1 MQTKL
6 DEAKAELLENAA
18 RVAEN
23 SPGWK
28 TGGLGGGPRE
38 DETPAGSR
46 GAGSSAAE
54 DVDSPGRATLLAYLQ
69 RYYLHTAPEDLAGR
83 DPVDVAGA
91 ALSHF
96 RLAGTRPQGTAN
108 VRVYTPTVEENGW
121 TCSHSVVEVVT
132 DDMPF
137 LVDSVTNELT
147 RQGRGIHAVI
157 HPQVAVRRDVTGRLV
172 AVLPE
177 GAAGPEERP
186 HDALTESWIHVEVDR
201 ESDRSDLKQITTDLL
216 RVLSDVRETVED
228 WEKMRD
234 SALRIAEELPGEPTA
249 DDLRDQEVEEAREL
263 LRWLAADHFTFLGY
277 REYRL
282 SDGDSL
288 AAVPGT
294 GLGVLRS
301 DPRHSEDENHPV
313 SPSFSRLPADARAKA
328 REHKLLV
335 ITKANSRATVHRP
348 GYLDYVGVKKFDD
361 KGNVVGERRFLGL
374 FSSAAYTESVRR
386 VPVVRRKVAEVL
398 EGAGFSPNSHDGRDL
413 LQILETYPRDELF
426 QTPVDELRSIVTSV
440 LYLQERRRLRL
451 YLRQDEYGRY
461 YSALVYL
468 PRDRYTTGVRLRLV
482 DILKEELG
490 GTSVDFTAWNTESIL
505 SRLHFVVRVPR
516 GTELAKLTDADTDRI
531 EGRLVEAA
539 RSWADAFA
547 EALNDECGEERAAEL
562 LRRYGTAIPEGYKA
576 DHSPRAAVADLVHLE
591 ALDKTEK
598 DFSLSLYEPVGAGP
612 GERRFKIYRSGEQV
626 SLSAV
631 LPVLQRLGVEVVDE
645 HPYELRCSDRT
656 HVWIYDFG
664 LRLPQGG
671 SGSGDY
677 LTEDDRDR
685 FQEAFAAVWT
695 GAAEND
701 GFNALVLRAGLDWR
715 QAMVLRAYAK
725 YLRQSGSTF
734 SQDYMEDTLR
744 TNVHTTRLLVSL
756 FEARMSPSRQRAGTE
771 LIDGLMEELDGAL
784 DQVAS
789 LDEDRILRSFLTL
802 IKATLRTN
810 YFQSA
815 GEGSIG
821 RGQSAGEGSIGRG
834 QSAGEGSARVHGT
847 DKASARVHG
856 TGEASA
862 RVHGTGEASARSH
875 STDKASA
882 RVHGTGE
889 ASARSHGTD
898 KASARSHSTGEASAR
913 RGQKAPGGEPHRYV
927 SMKFDPQAIPDLPAP
942 RPAYEIWVYSP
953 RVEGVHLRFGKV
965 ARGGLRWSDRREDFR
980 TEILGLVKA
989 QMVKNTVIVPVGAKG
1004 GFVAKQL
1011 PDPAADRDA
1020 WLAEGIASYKVFI
1033 SALLDITDNM
1043 VAGEVVPPA
1052 DVVRHDG
1059 DDTYLV
1065 VAADKGTASFSD
1077 IANDVAVAYDFW
1089 LGDAFA
1095 SGGSA
1100 GYDHK
1105 GMGITA
1111 RGAWE
1116 SVKRHFRELGHDTQ
1130 SEDFTVVG
1138 VGDMSGDVFG
1148 NGMLLSEH
1156 IRLVAAFDHRHIFLD
1171 PHPDAATSYAER
1183 RRLYDVPRSSW
1194 ADYDK
1199 GLLSPGGGIHP
1210 RTAKSIPVNAHVR
1223 EALGI
1228 EPGVTKLTPADLM
1241 KAILAAPVDLLW
1253 NGGIGTYVKASTESN
1268 ADVGD
1273 KANDAIRVNGEDLRA
1288 KVVGEGGNL
1297 GLTQLGRIEFAR
1309 RGADGEGGK
1318 VNTDAIDNSAGV
1330 DTSDHEVNIKILLN
1344 GLVTEG
1350 DMTVKQRNKL
1360 LAAMTDEIGELVLRN
1375 NYAQNT
1381 ALGNAQ
1387 AQAPSLL
1394 HAHQRF
1400 MRRLVRDGH
1409 LNRALEFLPPER
1421 QIRELLNSGRG
1432 LSQPELAVL
1441 LAYTKITV
1449 ADELIHTGLP
1459 DDPYLR
1465 KLLLAYFPQ
1474 QLREQFPERI
1484 GSHALRREIITTVL
1498 VNDTVNTGGST
1509 FLHRLREET
1518 GASVEEIVRAQ
1529 TASREIFGLS
1539 AVWDAV
1545 EALDNRAPAAVQTR
1559 IRLHSRR
1566 LVERGT
1572 RWLLGNRPQ
1581 PLEIA
1586 GTIEF
1591 FAAGVER
1598 VWAQLPTMLRG
1609 AELEWYQRILAEL
1622 TDAGVPE
1629 ELALRVA
1636 GFSSAFPTL
1645 DIVAIADRT
1654 KQDPLSVAEVYYDL
1668 GDRLRISRLMD
1679 RIVELPRADR
1689 WQSMARASIREDLY
1703 AAHAGLTSDVLTVG
1717 NGNATPEERFA
1728 AWERKNAAIL
1738 SRSRATLDE
1747 IQSSDA
1753 FDLANLSVAM
1763 RTMRGL
1769 LRTHS

>member
-6 DEAKAELLENAA
+6 DEAKAELLARAA

-23 SPGWK
+23 SPVGGHLP
-28 TGGLGGGPRE
+28 TGSEHGK
-38 DETPAGSR
+38 
-46 GAGSSAAE
+46 
-54 DVDSPGRATLLAYLQ
+54 SPDRDTLLTYLQ
-69 RYYLHTAPEDLAGR
+69 RYYLHTAPEDLTDR
-83 DPVDVAGA
+83 DPVDIFGA
-91 ALSHF
+91 ALSHY
-96 RLAGTRPQGTAN
+96 RLAENRPQGTAN
-108 VRVYTPTVEENGW
+108 VRVHTPTVEENGW

-137 LVDSVTNELT
+137 LVDSVTNELS
-147 RQGRGIHAVI
+147 RQNRGIHVVI
-157 HPQVAVRRDVTGRLV
+157 HPQVIVRRDVTGKLIE
-172 AVLPE
+172 VLTTE
-177 GAAGPEERP
+177 SAHSKNLP
-186 HDALTESWIHVEVDR
+186 HDALVESWIHVEIDR
-201 ESDRSDLKQITTDLL
+201 ETDRSDLKQITADLM

-234 SALRIAEELPGEPTA
+234 AALRIADELPDEPTA

-277 REYRL
+277 REYEL
-282 SDGDSL
+282 TDTDAL

-294 GLGVLRS
+294 GLGILRS
-301 DPRHSEDENHPV
+301 DPQHSDDEDHPV

-335 ITKANSRATVHRP
+335 LTKANSRSTVHRP
-348 GYLDYVGVKKFDD
+348 SYLDYVGVKKFDAE
-361 KGNVVGERRFLGL
+361 GNVVGERRFLGL

-426 QTPVDELRSIVTSV
+426 QTPVDQLRSIVTSV

-468 PRDRYTTGVRLRLV
+468 PRDRYTTGVRLRL
-482 DILKEELG
+482 IELLKEELG
-490 GTSVDFTAWNTESIL
+490 GSSVDFTAWNTESIL
-505 SRLHFVVRVPR
+505 SRIHFVIRVPA
-516 GTELAKLTDADTDRI
+516 GTVLPHLTDADTERI
-531 EGRLVEAA
+531 EARLVEAA
-539 RSWADAFA
+539 RSWSDGFA
-547 EALNDECGEERAAEL
+547 EALNAEFGEERAAEL
-562 LRRYGTAIPEGYKA
+562 LRRYGNAFPEGYKA
-576 DHSPRAAVADLVHLE
+576 DHSPRSAVADLVHLE
-591 ALDKTEK
+591 ELARSPK
-598 DFSLSLYEPVGAGP
+598 DFALSLYEPVGAAP
-612 GERRFKIYRSGEQV
+612 GERRFKIYRTGEQV

-631 LPVLQRLGVEVVDE
+631 LPVLQRLGCEVVDE
-645 HPYELRCSDRT
+645 RPYELRCSDRT
-656 HVWIYDFG
+656 NAWIYDFG
-664 LRLPQGG
+664 LRMPQATGN
-671 SGSGDY
+671 GDY
-677 LTEDDRDR
+677 LADDARER
-685 FQEAFAAVWT
+685 FQDAFAAVWT
-695 GAAEND
+695 GRAEND
-701 GFNALVLRAGLDWR
+701 GFNSLVLDASLSWR

-725 YLRQSGSTF
+725 YLRQAGSTF

-756 FEARMSPSRQRAGTE
+756 FEARMSPERQRGGLELTE
-771 LIDGLMEELDGAL
+771 ALLEELDGAL

-789 LDEDRILRSFLTL
+789 LDEDRILRSFLTV

-810 YFQSA
+810 FFQEAA
-815 GEGSIG
+815 G
-821 RGQSAGEGSIGRG
+821 
-834 QSAGEGSARVHGT
+834 GT
-847 DKASARVHG
+847 
-856 TGEASA
+856 E
-862 RVHGTGEASARSH
+862 H
-875 STDKASA
+875 S
-882 RVHGTGE
+882 
-889 ASARSHGTD
+889 
-898 KASARSHSTGEASAR
+898 
-913 RGQKAPGGEPHRYV
+913 YV

-1011 PDPAADRDA
+1011 PDPSVDRDA
-1020 WLAEGIASYKVFI
+1020 WLAEGIACYKIFI
-1033 SALLDITDNM
+1033 SALLDITDNL

-1052 DVVRHDG
+1052 DVVRHDE

-1065 VAADKGTASFSD
+1065 VAADKGTATFSD
-1077 IANDVAVAYDFW
+1077 IANEVAVAYNFW

-1105 GMGITA
+1105 AMGITA

-1116 SVKRHFRELGHDTQ
+1116 SVERHFRELGHDTQ
-1130 SEDFTVVG
+1130 TEDFTVVG

-1156 IRLVAAFDHRHIFLD
+1156 IRLVAAFDHRHIFID
-1171 PHPDAATSYAER
+1171 PDPDAAVSYAER
-1183 RRLYDVPRSSW
+1183 RRLFDLPRSSW
-1194 ADYDK
+1194 ADYNK
-1199 GLLSPGGGIHP
+1199 ELLSQGGGIHA
-1210 RTAKSIPVNAHVR
+1210 RTAKSIPVNAQMR
-1223 EALGI
+1223 AALGI
-1228 EPGVTKLTPADLM
+1228 ETGVSKLTPAELM
-1241 KAILAAPVDLLW
+1241 KVILQAPVDLLW
-1253 NGGIGTYVKASTESN
+1253 NGGIGTYAKASTESN

-1273 KANDAIRVNGEDLRA
+1273 KANDAIRVNGEDLRV

-1297 GLTQLGRIEFAR
+1297 GLTQLGRIEFDR
-1309 RGADGEGGK
+1309 KGGPDGEGGK
-1318 VNTDAIDNSAGV
+1318 INTDAIDNSAGV

-1344 GLVTEG
+1344 GLVAEG
-1350 DMTVKQRNKL
+1350 DMTVKQRNKQ
-1360 LAAMTDEIGELVLRN
+1360 LAEMTDEVGALVLRN
-1375 NYAQNT
+1375 NYAQNV
-1381 ALGNAQ
+1381 ALSNAV
-1387 AQAPSLL
+1387 AQSPSLL

-1400 MRRLVRDGH
+1400 MRRLGRDGE
-1409 LNRALEFLPPER
+1409 LNRELEFLPTDR
-1421 QIRELLNSGRG
+1421 QIRELLNSGKG

-1441 LAYTKITV
+1441 MAYTKITV
-1449 ADELIHTGLP
+1449 ADELIGTDLP

-1465 KLLLAYFPQ
+1465 RLLHAYFPKP
-1474 QLREQFPERI
+1474 LRQKFGEAI
-1484 GSHALRREIITTVL
+1484 DGHALRREIVTTVL

-1518 GASVEEIVRAQ
+1518 GASTEEVVRAQ
-1529 TASREIFGLS
+1529 TAARAIFGLN

-1545 EALDNRAPAAVQTR
+1545 EALDNKVAADVQTR
-1559 IRLHSRR
+1559 VRLHSRR

-1581 PLEIA
+1581 PLELA
-1586 GTIEF
+1586 GTIDF
-1591 FAAGVER
+1591 FAER
-1598 VWAQLPTMLRG
+1598 VEQVWGELPKMLRG
-1609 AELEWYQRILAEL
+1609 ADQEWYQGIRDEL
-1622 TDAGVPE
+1622 TEEGVPE
-1629 ELALRVA
+1629 DLAQRVA

-1654 KQDPLSVAEVYYDL
+1654 QKEPMAVAEVYYDL
-1668 GDRLRISRLMD
+1668 ADRLRITQLMD
-1679 RIVELPRADR
+1679 RIIELPRADR

-1703 AAHAGLTSDVLTVG
+1703 AAHAALTADVLSVG
-1717 NGNATPEERFA
+1717 NGTSTPEERFK
-1728 AWERKNAAIL
+1728 AWEEKNAAIL
-1738 SRSRATLDE
+1738 GRARTTLDE
-1747 IQSSDA
+1747 IQGSDT

-1763 RTMRGL
+1763 RTMRQL
-1769 LRTHS
+1769 LRAHS

>member
-6 DEAKAELLENAA
+6 DEAKAELLARAA

-23 SPGWK
+23 SPVGGHLP
-28 TGGLGGGPRE
+28 TG
-38 DETPAGSR
+38 
-46 GAGSSAAE
+46 AE
-54 DVDSPGRATLLAYLQ
+54 QGKRPDRDTVLSFLQ
-69 RYYLHTAPEDLAGR
+69 RYYLHTAPEDLTDR
-83 DPVDVAGA
+83 DPVDVFGA
-91 ALSHF
+91 ALSHY
-96 RLAGTRPQGTAN
+96 RLAENRPQGTAN
-108 VRVYTPTVEENGW
+108 VRVHTPTVEENGW

-137 LVDSVTNELT
+137 LVDSVTNELS
-147 RQGRGIHAVI
+147 RQGRGIHVVI
-157 HPQVAVRRDVTGRLV
+157 HPQVVVRRDVTGKLIE
-172 AVLPE
+172 VLPAE
-177 GAAGPEERP
+177 PSAKGLP
-186 HDALTESWIHVEVDR
+186 HDALVESWIHVEIDR
-201 ESDRSDLKQITTDLL
+201 ETDRADLKQITADLL
-216 RVLSDVRETVED
+216 RVLSDVREAVED

-234 SALRIAEELPGEPTA
+234 SALRIADELPNEPTA
-249 DDLRDQEVEEAREL
+249 DDLREQDVEEAREL

-277 REYRL
+277 REYEL
-282 SDGDSL
+282 TDSDAL

-294 GLGVLRS
+294 GLGILRS
-301 DPRHSEDENHPV
+301 DPHHSEDEAHPV

-335 ITKANSRATVHRP
+335 LTKANSRATVHRP
-348 GYLDYVGVKKFDD
+348 SYLDYVGVKKFDAE
-361 KGNVVGERRFLGL
+361 GNVVGERRFLGL

-386 VPVVRRKVAEVL
+386 VPVIRRKVDEVL
-398 EGAGFSPNSHDGRDL
+398 QGAGFAPSSHDGRDL

-426 QTPVDELRSIVTSV
+426 QTPPDELREIVTSV

-451 YLRQDEYGRY
+451 YLRQEEYGRY

-468 PRDRYTTGVRLRLV
+468 PRDRFNTTVRERLTG
-482 DILKEELG
+482 ILKEELG
-490 GTSVDFTAWNTESIL
+490 GTSVDFTLMSTESVL
-505 SRLHFVVRVPR
+505 TRLHFVVRVAT
-516 GTELAKLTDADTDRI
+516 GTELTHLTDADKERI
-531 EGRLVEAA
+531 EARLVEAA
-539 RSWADAFA
+539 RSWADGFA
-547 EALNDECGEERAAEL
+547 EALNAETGEERAAEL
-562 LRRYGTAIPEGYKA
+562 LRKYSNAFPEGYKA
-576 DHSPRAAVADLVHLE
+576 DHSPRSAVADLVNLE
-591 ALDKTEK
+591 QVTSSGR
-598 DFSLSLYEPVGAGP
+598 DFALSLYEPVVAAP
-612 GERRFKIYRSGEQV
+612 GERRFKIYRIGDQV

-631 LPVLQRLGVEVVDE
+631 LPVLNRLGVEVIDE
-645 HPYELRCSDRT
+645 RPYELRCADRT
-656 HVWIYDFG
+656 HAWIYDFG
-664 LRLPQGG
+664 LRMPKSDGN
-671 SGSGDY
+671 GDY
-677 LTEDDRDR
+677 LADDARER
-685 FQEAFAAVWT
+685 FQDAFAAVWT
-695 GAAEND
+695 GQAEND
-701 GFNALVLRAGLDWR
+701 GFNSLVLGAGLSWR

-725 YLRQSGSTF
+725 YLRQAGSTF

-744 TNVHTTRLLVSL
+744 NNVHTTRLLVSL
-756 FEARMSPSRQRAGTE
+756 FEARMSPERQRAGTE
-771 LIDGLMEELDGAL
+771 LTDGLLEELDGAL

-789 LDEDRILRSFLTL
+789 LDEDRILRSFLTV

-810 YFQSA
+810 FFQKTED
-815 GEGSIG
+815 GGP
-821 RGQSAGEGSIGRG
+821 
-834 QSAGEGSARVHGT
+834 HG
-847 DKASARVHG
+847 
-856 TGEASA
+856 
-862 RVHGTGEASARSH
+862 
-875 STDKASA
+875 
-882 RVHGTGE
+882 
-889 ASARSHGTD
+889 
-898 KASARSHSTGEASAR
+898 
-913 RGQKAPGGEPHRYV
+913 YM

-942 RPAYEIWVYSP
+942 RPAFEIWVYSP

-1011 PDPAADRDA
+1011 PDPSVDRDA
-1020 WLAEGIASYKVFI
+1020 WLAEGIACYRTFI

-1052 DVVRHDG
+1052 QVVRHDE

-1077 IANDVAVAYDFW
+1077 IANEVAVSYDFW

-1130 SEDFTVVG
+1130 TQDFTVVG

-1156 IRLVAAFDHRHIFLD
+1156 IRLVAAFDHRHIFID
-1171 PHPDAATSYAER
+1171 PTPDAAVSYAER
-1183 RRLYDVPRSSW
+1183 RRLFELPRSSW
-1194 ADYDK
+1194 ADYNTE
-1199 GLLSPGGGIHP
+1199 LLSHGGGIHP
-1210 RTAKSIPVNAHVR
+1210 RTAKAIPVNAAMR

-1228 EPGVTKLTPADLM
+1228 DPGVSKLTPAELM
-1241 KAILAAPVDLLW
+1241 QSILKAPVDLLW
-1253 NGGIGTYVKASTESN
+1253 NGGIGTYVKASTESH

-1273 KANDAIRVNGEDLRA
+1273 KANDAIRVNGEDLRVR
-1288 KVVGEGGNL
+1288 VVGEGGNL
-1297 GLTQLGRIEFAR
+1297 GLTQLGRIEFDR
-1309 RGADGEGGK
+1309 HGGK

-1344 GLVTEG
+1344 GLVTDG
-1350 DMTVKQRNKL
+1350 DLTVKQRNQL
-1360 LAAMTDEIGELVLRN
+1360 LAKMTDEVGALVLRN
-1375 NYAQNT
+1375 NYAQNV
-1381 ALGNAQ
+1381 ALANAVTQ
-1387 AQAPSLL
+1387 SPSLL

-1400 MRRLVRDGH
+1400 MRRLERDGH
-1409 LNRALEFLPPER
+1409 LDRALEFLPNDR
-1421 QIRELLNSGRG
+1421 HIRELLNAGKG

-1449 ADELIHTGLP
+1449 ADELIRTSLP

-1465 KLLLAYFPQ
+1465 RLLHAYFPKP
-1474 QLREQFPERI
+1474 LREQYGDAI
-1484 GSHALRREIITTVL
+1484 DAHALRREIITTVL

-1529 TASREIFGLS
+1529 TAAREIFGLS
-1539 AVWDAV
+1539 TVWDAV
-1545 EALDNRAPAAVQTR
+1545 EALDNTVAADVQTR

-1581 PLEIA
+1581 PLELA
-1586 GTIEF
+1586 ETVDF
-1591 FAAGVER
+1591 FAER
-1598 VWAQLPTMLRG
+1598 VEDVWASLPKMLRG
-1609 AELEWYQRILAEL
+1609 ADLEWYQSILDEL
-1622 TDAGVPE
+1622 TSAGVPE
-1629 ELALRVA
+1629 DVALRVA

-1654 KQDPLSVAEVYYDL
+1654 GQEPLAVAEVYYDL
-1668 GDRLRISRLMD
+1668 ADRLSITQLMD
-1679 RIVELPRADR
+1679 RIIELPRADR

-1703 AAHAGLTSDVLTVG
+1703 AAHAALTSDVLSVG
-1717 NGNATPEERFA
+1717 NGSATPEERFK
-1728 AWERKNAAIL
+1728 AWEQKNAAL
-1738 SRSRATLDE
+1738 LGRARSTLDE
-1747 IQSSDA
+1747 IQGSDT

-1763 RTMRGL
+1763 RTMRQL
-1769 LRTHS
+1769 LRMHR

>member
-6 DEAKAELLENAA
+6 DEAKAELLTRAA

-23 SPGWK
+23 SPVGGHLP
-28 TGGLGGGPRE
+28 TG
-38 DETPAGSR
+38 
-46 GAGSSAAE
+46 AE
-54 DVDSPGRATLLAYLQ
+54 QGERPDQDTLLSYLQ
-69 RYYLHTAPEDLAGR
+69 RYYLHTAPEDLADR
-83 DPVDVAGA
+83 DPVDIFGA
-91 ALSHF
+91 ALSHY
-96 RLAGTRPQGTAN
+96 RLAENRPQGTAN
-108 VRVYTPTVEENGW
+108 VRVHTPTIEENGW

-137 LVDSVTNELT
+137 LVDSVTNELS
-147 RQGRGIHAVI
+147 RQGRGIHVVI
-157 HPQVAVRRDVTGRLV
+157 HPQVIVRRDVTGKLIE
-172 AVLPE
+172 VLPSETNGKAKAE
-177 GAAGPEERP
+177 GRALP
-186 HDALTESWIHVEVDR
+186 HDALVESWIHVEFDR
-201 ESDRSDLKQITTDLL
+201 ETDRADLKQITSDLL
-216 RVLSDVRETVED
+216 RVLSDVREAVED

-234 SALRIAEELPGEPTA
+234 AALRIAEELPSEPTA
-249 DDLRDQEVEEAREL
+249 DDLRDQELDEAREL
-263 LRWLAADHFTFLGY
+263 LRWLADDHFTFLGY
-277 REYRL
+277 REYEL
-282 SDGDSL
+282 TENDSL

-294 GLGVLRS
+294 GLGILRS
-301 DPRHSEDENHPV
+301 DPHHSADETHPV
-313 SPSFSRLPADARAKA
+313 SPSFSRLPADARKKA

-335 ITKANSRATVHRP
+335 LTKANSRSTVHRP
-348 GYLDYVGVKKFDD
+348 SYLDYVGVKKFNA
-361 KGNVVGERRFLGL
+361 KGEVVGERRFLGL

-386 VPVVRRKVAEVL
+386 VPVIRRKVAEVL
-398 EGAGFSPNSHDGRDL
+398 EGAGFSPHSHDGRDL

-426 QTPVDELRSIVTSV
+426 QTPVDQLRSIVTSV

-468 PRDRYTTGVRLRLV
+468 PRDRYTTGVRLRLIE
-482 DILKEELG
+482 ILKEELN

-505 SRLHFVVRVPR
+505 SRLHFVVRVPV
-516 GTELAKLTDADTDRI
+516 GTELPDLTDADKERI
-531 EGRLVEAA
+531 EARLVEAA
-539 RSWADAFA
+539 RSWADGFA
-547 EALNDECGEERAAEL
+547 EALNAEVGEERAAEL
-562 LRRYGTAIPEGYKA
+562 LRRYANAFPEGYKA

-591 ALDKTEK
+591 QLTQSGQE
-598 DFSLSLYEPVGAGP
+598 FSLSLYEPVGAGP
-612 GERRFKIYRSGEQV
+612 GERRFKIYRMGEQV

-631 LPVLQRLGVEVVDE
+631 LPVLQRLGCEVVDE
-645 HPYELRCSDRT
+645 RPHELRCSDRT
-656 HVWIYDFG
+656 SAWIYDFG
-664 LRLPQGG
+664 LRMPKATGN
-671 SGSGDY
+671 GDY
-677 LTEDDRDR
+677 LADDARER
-685 FQEAFAAVWT
+685 FQDAFAAVWT
-695 GAAEND
+695 GDAEND
-701 GFNALVLRAGLDWR
+701 GFNSLVLGAGLNWR
-715 QAMVLRAYAK
+715 EAMVLRAYAK
-725 YLRQSGSTF
+725 YLRQAGSTF

-756 FEARMSPSRQRAGTE
+756 FEARMSPDRQRAGTE
-771 LIDGLMEELDGAL
+771 LTDGLLEELDGAL
-784 DQVAS
+784 DQVVS
-789 LDEDRILRSFLTL
+789 LDEDRILRSFLTV

-810 YFQSA
+810 FFQEAA
-815 GEGSIG
+815 GFT
-821 RGQSAGEGSIGRG
+821 Q
-834 QSAGEGSARVHGT
+834 HG
-847 DKASARVHG
+847 
-856 TGEASA
+856 
-862 RVHGTGEASARSH
+862 
-875 STDKASA
+875 
-882 RVHGTGE
+882 
-889 ASARSHGTD
+889 
-898 KASARSHSTGEASAR
+898 
-913 RGQKAPGGEPHRYV
+913 YV

-1011 PDPAADRDA
+1011 PDPSVDRDA
-1020 WLAEGIASYKVFI
+1020 WLAEGIACYKIFI
-1033 SALLDITDNM
+1033 SALLDITDNL

-1052 DVVRHDG
+1052 DVVRHDE
-1059 DDTYLV
+1059 DDAYLV
-1065 VAADKGTASFSD
+1065 VAADKGTATFSD
-1077 IANDVAVAYDFW
+1077 IANEVALSYNFW

-1130 SEDFTVVG
+1130 TQDFTVVG

-1156 IRLVAAFDHRHIFLD
+1156 IRLVAAFDHRHIFID
-1171 PHPDAATSYAER
+1171 PNPDAALSYAER
-1183 RRLYDVPRSSW
+1183 RRLFELPRSSW
-1194 ADYDK
+1194 ADYNK
-1199 GLLSPGGGIHP
+1199 ELLSQGGGIHP
-1210 RTAKSIPVNAHVR
+1210 RSAKSIPVNAQMR

-1228 EPGVTKLTPADLM
+1228 KAGIAKMTPAELM
-1241 KAILAAPVDLLW
+1241 KAIFKAPVDLLW

-1273 KANDAIRVNGEDLRA
+1273 KANDAIRVNGEDLRV

-1297 GLTQLGRIEFAR
+1297 GLTQLGRIEFDR
-1309 RGADGEGGK
+1309 HGGK
-1318 VNTDAIDNSAGV
+1318 INTDAIDNSAGV

-1344 GLVTEG
+1344 GLVSDG
-1350 DMTVKQRNKL
+1350 DLTVKQRNKL
-1360 LAAMTDEIGELVLRN
+1360 LAEMTDEVGKLVLRN
-1375 NYAQNT
+1375 NYAQNV
-1381 ALGNAQ
+1381 ALANAVV
-1387 AQAPSLL
+1387 QAPSLL

-1400 MRRLVRDGH
+1400 IRRLEREGRLD
-1409 LNRALEFLPPER
+1409 RRLEFLPTDR
-1421 QIRELLNSGRG
+1421 QIRELLNAGKG

-1449 ADELIHTGLP
+1449 ADELIKTSLP

-1465 KLLLAYFPQ
+1465 RLLHAYFPRP
-1474 QLREQFPERI
+1474 LRERFPEAVD
-1484 GSHALRREIITTVL
+1484 GHALRREIVTTVL

-1529 TASREIFGLS
+1529 TAAREIFGLS

-1545 EALDNRAPAAVQTR
+1545 EALDNKVAADVQTR

-1581 PLEIA
+1581 PLELA
-1586 GTIEF
+1586 ETIDF
-1591 FAAGVER
+1591 FAER
-1598 VWAQLPTMLRG
+1598 VEQVWGELPKMLRG
-1609 AELEWYQRILAEL
+1609 ADLEWYERILQEL

-1654 KQDPLSVAEVYYDL
+1654 KKEPMAVAEVYYDL
-1668 GDRLRISRLMD
+1668 ADRLRITQLMD
-1679 RIVELPRADR
+1679 RIIELPRADR

-1703 AAHAGLTSDVLTVG
+1703 AAHSMLTADVLSVG
-1717 NGNATPEERFA
+1717 NGASTPEERFK
-1728 AWERKNAAIL
+1728 AWEQKNSAIL
-1738 SRSRATLDE
+1738 GRARSTLEE
-1747 IQSSDA
+1747 IQSSDT

-1763 RTMRGL
+1763 RTMRQL

>member
-6 DEAKAELLENAA
+6 DEAKAELLARAA

-23 SPGWK
+23 SPV
-28 TGGLGGGPRE
+28 GGQL
-38 DETPAGSR
+38 PAG
-46 GAGSSAAE
+46 AE
-54 DVDSPGRATLLAYLQ
+54 QGERPDQDTLFAYLQ
-69 RYYLHTAPEDLAGR
+69 RYYLHTAPEDLGDR
-83 DPVDVAGA
+83 DPVDVFGA
-91 ALSHF
+91 ALSHY
-96 RLAGTRPQGTAN
+96 RLAENRPQGTAN
-108 VRVYTPTVEENGW
+108 VRVHTPTVEENGW

-137 LVDSVTNELT
+137 LVDSVTNELS
-147 RQGRGIHAVI
+147 RQARGIHVVI
-157 HPQVAVRRDVTGRLV
+157 HPQVVVRRDVTGKLIE
-172 AVLPE
+172 VLPE
-177 GAAGPEERP
+177 GTPALADA
-186 HDALTESWIHVEVDR
+186 HDTLVESWIHVETDR
-201 ESDRSDLKQITTDLL
+201 ETDRADLKQITADLL
-216 RVLSDVRETVED
+216 RVLSDVREAVED

-234 SALRIAEELPGEPTA
+234 AALRIAEDLPGEPTA
-249 DDLRDQEVEEAREL
+249 DDLRETEVEEAREL
-263 LRWLAADHFTFLGY
+263 LRWLAADHFTFLGF
-277 REYRL
+277 REYEL
-282 SDGDSL
+282 TGDDSL
-288 AAVPGT
+288 TAVAGT
-294 GLGVLRS
+294 GLGILRS
-301 DPRHSEDENHPV
+301 DPQHSESHDAHPV

-335 ITKANSRATVHRP
+335 LTKANSRATVHRP
-348 GYLDYVGVKKFDD
+348 SYLDYVGVKKFDAE
-361 KGNVVGERRFLGL
+361 GNVVGERRFLGL

-386 VPVVRRKVAEVL
+386 VPVIRRKVAEVL

-426 QTPVDELRSIVTSV
+426 QTPVDQLRSIVTSV

-468 PRDRYTTGVRLRLV
+468 PRDRYTTGVRLRIIE
-482 DILKEELG
+482 ILKEELG

-505 SRLHFVVRVPR
+505 SRIHFVVRVPP
-516 GTELAKLTDADTDRI
+516 GTELAELTDADADRI
-531 EGRLVEAA
+531 EARLVDAA
-539 RSWADAFA
+539 RSWADGFS
-547 EALNDECGEERAAEL
+547 EALTAECGEERAAEL
-562 LRRYGTAIPEGYKA
+562 LRRYGHAFPEGYKA

-591 ALDKTEK
+591 QLTNGRR
-598 DFSLSLYEPVGAGP
+598 DFALSLYEPVGAGP
-612 GERRFKIYRSGEQV
+612 GERRFKIYRIGEQV

-631 LPVLQRLGVEVVDE
+631 LPVLQQLGVEVTDE
-645 HPYELRCSDRT
+645 RPYELRCADRT
-656 HVWIYDFG
+656 HAWIYDFG
-664 LRLPQGG
+664 LRLPKNTGN
-671 SGSGDY
+671 GDY
-677 LTEDDRDR
+677 LGDDARER
-685 FQEAFAAVWT
+685 FQDAFAATWT

-701 GFNALVLRAGLDWR
+701 GFNSLVLRAGLSWR

-725 YLRQSGSTF
+725 YLRQAGSTF
-734 SQDYMEDTLR
+734 SQDYMEETLR

-756 FEARMSPSRQRAGTE
+756 FEARMAPERQRAGTE
-771 LIDGLMEELDGAL
+771 LTDGLLEELDGAL

-789 LDEDRILRSFLTL
+789 LDEDRILRSFLTV

-810 YFQSA
+810 FFQRAQS
-815 GEGSIG
+815 
-821 RGQSAGEGSIGRG
+821 GQ
-834 QSAGEGSARVHGT
+834 
-847 DKASARVHG
+847 
-856 TGEASA
+856 
-862 RVHGTGEASARSH
+862 
-875 STDKASA
+875 
-882 RVHGTGE
+882 
-889 ASARSHGTD
+889 
-898 KASARSHSTGEASAR
+898 
-913 RGQKAPGGEPHRYV
+913 PHAYV

-942 RPAYEIWVYSP
+942 RPAFEIWVYAP

-1011 PDPAADRDA
+1011 PDPSVDRDA
-1020 WLAEGIASYKVFI
+1020 WLAEGIACYKIFI
-1033 SALLDITDNM
+1033 SALLDITDNL
-1043 VAGEVVPPA
+1043 VAGEVVPPSG
-1052 DVVRHDG
+1052 VVRHDE

-1065 VAADKGTASFSD
+1065 VAADKGTATFSD
-1077 IANDVAVAYDFW
+1077 IANGVAEQYGFW

-1130 SEDFTVVG
+1130 GEDFTVVG

-1156 IRLVAAFDHRHIFLD
+1156 IRLVAAFDHRHIFID
-1171 PHPDAATSYAER
+1171 PNPDAATSYAER
-1183 RRLYDVPRSSW
+1183 RRLFELPRSSW
-1194 ADYDK
+1194 ADYDTS
-1199 GLLSPGGGIHP
+1199 LLSAGGGIHP
-1210 RTAKSIPVNAHVR
+1210 RSAKSIPVNAQMR

-1228 EPGVTKLTPADLM
+1228 EAGVTKTTPAELM
-1241 KAILAAPVDLLW
+1241 KAILKSPVDLLW
-1253 NGGIGTYVKASTESN
+1253 NGGIGTYVKASGESH

-1273 KANDAIRVNGEDLRA
+1273 KANDAIRVDGEQLRV

-1297 GLTQLGRIEFAR
+1297 GLTQLGRIEFATV
-1309 RGADGEGGK
+1309 GAGGEGGR

-1344 GLVTEG
+1344 GLVAEG
-1350 DMTVKQRNKL
+1350 DMTVKQRNKI
-1360 LAAMTDEIGELVLRN
+1360 LAEMTDEVGHLVLRN

-1381 ALGNAQ
+1381 ALANAS
-1387 AQAPSLL
+1387 AQSPSLL
-1394 HAHQRF
+1394 HAAQRF
-1400 MRRLVRDGH
+1400 MRRLGRDGH
-1409 LNRALEFLPPER
+1409 LDRALEFLPNDR
-1421 QIRELLNSGRG
+1421 QIRELLNNGKG

-1449 ADELIHTGLP
+1449 ADELIGTDLP

-1465 KLLLAYFPQ
+1465 GLLHRYFPTL
-1474 QLREQFPERI
+1474 LRERFPEAVD
-1484 GSHALRREIITTVL
+1484 GHALRREIITTVL

-1529 TASREIFGLS
+1529 TAAREIFGLS

-1545 EALDNRAPAAVQTR
+1545 EALDNQVAAEVQTQV
-1559 IRLHSRR
+1559 RLHSRR

-1581 PLEIA
+1581 PLQLAE
-1586 GTIEF
+1586 TIDF
-1591 FAAGVER
+1591 FAARVEQ
-1598 VWAQLPTMLRG
+1598 VWGELPRLLRG
-1609 AELEWYQRILAEL
+1609 ADLEWYQGILDEL
-1622 TDAGVPE
+1622 TGAGVPE

-1636 GFSSAFPTL
+1636 GFSSAFPAL
-1645 DIVAIADRT
+1645 DVVAIADRT
-1654 KQDPLSVAEVYYDL
+1654 GKDPLAVAEVYYDL
-1668 GDRLRISRLMD
+1668 ADRLRITQLMD
-1679 RIVELPRADR
+1679 RIIELPRNDR

-1703 AAHAGLTSDVLTVG
+1703 AAHAALTSDVLSAG
-1717 NGNATPEERFA
+1717 DGSSTPEQRFK
-1728 AWERKNAAIL
+1728 AWEERNAAIL
-1738 SRSRATLDE
+1738 GRARVTLEE
-1747 IQSSDA
+1747 IQGSDT

-1763 RTMRGL
+1763 RTMRQL
-1769 LRTHS
+1769 MRTHG